1 MSSSAQIVA
10 RALMRL
16 RVIGAG
22 EDPSAE
28 DAADGLAAL
37 NAMIA
42 GWEGD
47 GVKVSGDV
55 PLDARFEEGVIAML
69 AVRLADDHGKSL
81 TDGIAR
87 DAQQGWQRLKAAF
100 THIPLAQFDSALRNM
115 PSQRYWQSVGS
126 APLWHAKYEY
136 SVGDYAQS
144 NGRLYECT
152 VAGTSGALR
161 PLGSSQSIPDGTVT
175 WKWVRD
181 L

>member
-10 RALMRL
+10 RALKRL

-42 GWEGD
+42 GWKAD
-47 GVKVSGDV
+47 GVEVSGDV

-69 AVRLADDHGKSL
+69 AVRLADDYGATPSSVVV
-81 TDGIAR
+81 R
-87 DAQQGWQRLKAAF
+87 DAEQGWQRLKAAF

-115 PSQRYWQSVGS
+115 PSQRYWGGVGS
-126 APLWHAKYEY
+126 IPLWREKHEY
-136 SVGDYAQS
+136 GVGDRAQS

-152 VAGTSGALR
+152 VAGVSGALR
-161 PLGSSQSIPDGTVT
+161 PLGSSQSIPDGSVT